1 MQSYEAG
8 TIKTF
13 RLDNKIIE
21 TSYTGKMA
29 PEMLVQLRKDME
41 TLMRLQ
47 PGSSWLAD
55 TTAAT
60 GYSPASREL
69 TQPILDVFQ
78 KNSGKKIAV
87 IMPSS
92 GLRML
97 VSAVAFASG
106 LPIKLFAKREEAL
119 VWLRQET

>member
-1 MQSYEAG
+1 MRSEAG
-8 TIKTF
+8 TIKTV
-13 RLDNKIIE
+13 RLDSKTIE
-21 TSYTGKMA
+21 TSYTGKMS

-55 TTAAT
+55 TTGAT
-60 GYSPASREL
+60 GYSPAPRDL
-69 TQPILDVFQ
+69 TQPILDIFQ
-78 KNSGKKIAV
+78 KNQGKKIAV
-87 IMPSS
+87 VMPSS

-106 LPIKLFAKREEAL
+106 LPIKLFSKRDEAI
-119 VWLRQET
+119 VWLREDA